1 MARKR
6 GGLAGL
12 YDRNKGFFK
21 TAVPAALSFIPGAG
35 IPLAAAAGAAFGG
48 FDRPGKA
55 GIGFDPFEGIKGGLQ
70 GLSVGT
76 GTQSARALL
85 TGGGPMAGVMG
96 GRAASATAPAGSAG
110 AAPAGAPNFKFGFQG
125 IGAPLD
131 SVSAV
136 DKISPVNI
144 GTQLTQT
151 AARGQLPGI
160 GMPSATAQGINVGG
174 INVGGDSGAMDLL
187 RGAGRKV
194 AGAAKSAGKFVK
206 ENQDLIGMAGK
217 GVLGALPNAASDAA
231 MMNAETQRMLAE
243 EQIAEAERERER
255 RRRIAELLMPYAQ
268 GVYGSMGSR
277 MNG

>member
-35 IPLAAAAGAAFGG
+35 LPLAAAAGAAFGG

-55 GIGFDPFEGIKGGLQ
+55 GIGFDPVKGIMGGLQ
-70 GLSVGT
+70 GAAIGT
-76 GTQSARALL
+76 GTQGARALL
-85 TGGGPMAGVMG
+85 TGGGPMAGMMG
-96 GRAASATAPAGSAG
+96 GGSAG
-110 AAPAGAPNFKFGFQG
+110 A
-125 IGAPLD
+125 
-131 SVSAV
+131 
-136 DKISPVNI
+136 
-144 GTQLTQT
+144 
-151 AARGQLPGI
+151 
-160 GMPSATAQGINVGG
+160 GMPGGAVTPASAPDVVGKMSDESLRNLLAPKPSMLSRAG
-174 INVGGDSGAMDLL
+174 SFATQNKDLIAM
-187 RGAGRKV
+187 AGR
-194 AGAAKSAGKFVK
+194 GI
-206 ENQDLIGMAGK
+206 Q
-217 GVLGALPNAASDAA
+217 GALPQPGQEAA

-268 GVYGSMGSR
+268 GVYGSMNSR